1 MANRLAKLLLS
12 VKDYQTYAS
21 ADALFNG
28 EVVSVDNSSKT
39 NIYRFFDGEQGN
51 LLVTIDYSK
60 DKIQTSNISTL
71 DEVVIAREKKLIQ
84 LKQDIHTT
92 EALIRSLG
100 ERDYKIINDF
110 YILERSQTKIGADL
124 EITEDAVW
132 KAKYV
137 ILKKLANLLS
147 EVEVKTL

>member
-1 MANRLAKLLLS
+1 MIKKVEHLLRSYKENKSEVEMLTYRLDLNA
-12 VKDYQTYAS
+12 
-21 ADALFNG
+21 
-28 EVVSVDNSSKT
+28 
-39 NIYRFFDGEQGN
+39 
-51 LLVTIDYSK
+51 IDYSK
-60 DKIQTSNISTL
+60 DKIQTSNISSL

-84 LKQDIHTT
+84 LKKDIHTT
-92 EALIRSLG
+92 EALIKSLG

-137 ILKKLANLLS
+137 ILKKMANLLS
-147 EVEVKTL
+147 KVEVKTL

>member
-1 MANRLAKLLLS
+1 MIKKVEHLLRNYKENKAEVEMLTYRLDLNA
-12 VKDYQTYAS
+12 
-21 ADALFNG
+21 
-28 EVVSVDNSSKT
+28 
-39 NIYRFFDGEQGN
+39 
-51 LLVTIDYSK
+51 IDYSK
-60 DKIQTSNISTL
+60 VKIQTSNISSL
-71 DEVVIAREKKLIQ
+71 DDVVIAREKKLTQ

-92 EALIRSLG
+92 EALIKSLW

-147 EVEVKTL
+147 KVEVKTL

>member
-1 MANRLAKLLLS
+1 MIKRVESLLRNYKENKSEVEMLTYRLDLNA
-12 VKDYQTYAS
+12 
-21 ADALFNG
+21 
-28 EVVSVDNSSKT
+28 
-39 NIYRFFDGEQGN
+39 
-51 LLVTIDYSK
+51 IDYSK
-60 DKIQTSNISTL
+60 DKIQTANISTL
-71 DEVVIAREKKLIQ
+71 DEVVIAREKKLMQ

-137 ILKKLANLLS
+137 IL
-147 EVEVKTL
+147 

>member
-1 MANRLAKLLLS
+1 MIKKVEHLLRSYKENKAEVEMLTYRLDLNA
-12 VKDYQTYAS
+12 
-21 ADALFNG
+21 
-28 EVVSVDNSSKT
+28 
-39 NIYRFFDGEQGN
+39 
-51 LLVTIDYSK
+51 IDYSK
-60 DKIQTSNISTL
+60 DKIQTSNISSL
-71 DEVVIAREKKLIQ
+71 DEVVIAREKKLTQ

-92 EALIRSLG
+92 ESLIKSLG

-110 YILERSQTKIGADL
+110 YILERSQTKFGADL

-147 EVEVKTL
+147 KVEVKTL

>member
-1 MANRLAKLLLS
+1 MIKKVEHLLRSYKENKAEVEMLTYRLDLNA
-12 VKDYQTYAS
+12 
-21 ADALFNG
+21 
-28 EVVSVDNSSKT
+28 
-39 NIYRFFDGEQGN
+39 
-51 LLVTIDYSK
+51 IDYSK
-60 DKIQTSNISTL
+60 DKIQTSNISSL
-71 DEVVIAREKKLIQ
+71 DEVVIAREKKLTQ

-92 EALIRSLG
+92 EALIKSLG

-147 EVEVKTL
+147 KVEVKTL

>member
-1 MANRLAKLLLS
+1 MIKRVESLLRNYKENKSEVEMLTYRLDLNA
-12 VKDYQTYAS
+12 
-21 ADALFNG
+21 
-28 EVVSVDNSSKT
+28 
-39 NIYRFFDGEQGN
+39 
-51 LLVTIDYSK
+51 IDYSK
-60 DKIQTSNISTL
+60 DKIQTSNISSL

-84 LKQDIHTT
+84 LKQDIHTA
-92 EALIRSLG
+92 EALMKSLG

-137 ILKKLANLLS
+137 VLKKMANLLS
-147 EVEVKTL
+147 KVEEKSL

>member
-1 MANRLAKLLLS
+1 MIKKVEHLLRSYKENKAEVEMLTYRLDLNA
-12 VKDYQTYAS
+12 
-21 ADALFNG
+21 
-28 EVVSVDNSSKT
+28 
-39 NIYRFFDGEQGN
+39 
-51 LLVTIDYSK
+51 IDYSK

-84 LKQDIHTT
+84 LKQYIHTT
-92 EALIRSLG
+92 EALIKSLG

-137 ILKKLANLLS
+137 ILKKMANLLS
-147 EVEVKTL
+147 KVEVKTL

>member
-1 MANRLAKLLLS
+1 MIKKVEHLLRNYKENKAEVEMLTYRLDLNA
-12 VKDYQTYAS
+12 
-21 ADALFNG
+21 
-28 EVVSVDNSSKT
+28 
-39 NIYRFFDGEQGN
+39 
-51 LLVTIDYSK
+51 IDYSK
-60 DKIQTSNISTL
+60 DKIQTSNISSL

-84 LKQDIHTT
+84 LKKDIHTT

-147 EVEVKTL
+147 KVEAKTL

>member
-1 MANRLAKLLLS
+1 MIKKVEHLLRSYKENKSEVEMLTYRLDLNA
-12 VKDYQTYAS
+12 V
-21 ADALFNG
+21 
-28 EVVSVDNSSKT
+28 
-39 NIYRFFDGEQGN
+39 
-51 LLVTIDYSK
+51 DYSK

-84 LKQDIHTT
+84 LKQDIHTA
-92 EALIRSLG
+92 EALIKSLG

-147 EVEVKTL
+147 KVEVKTL

>member
-1 MANRLAKLLLS
+1 MIKRVESLLRNYKENKSEVEMLTYRLDLNA
-12 VKDYQTYAS
+12 
-21 ADALFNG
+21 
-28 EVVSVDNSSKT
+28 
-39 NIYRFFDGEQGN
+39 
-51 LLVTIDYSK
+51 IDYSK
-60 DKIQTSNISTL
+60 DKIQTSNISSL
-71 DEVVIAREKKLIQ
+71 DEVVIAREKKLTQ

-147 EVEVKTL
+147 KVEVKTL

>member
-1 MANRLAKLLLS
+1 MIKKVEHLLRNYKENKAEVEMLTYRLDLNA
-12 VKDYQTYAS
+12 
-21 ADALFNG
+21 
-28 EVVSVDNSSKT
+28 
-39 NIYRFFDGEQGN
+39 
-51 LLVTIDYSK
+51 IDYSK
-60 DKIQTSNISTL
+60 DKIQTSNISSL
-71 DEVVIAREKKLIQ
+71 DEVVIAREKKLTQ

-92 EALIRSLG
+92 EALIKSLG

-147 EVEVKTL
+147 KVEVKTL

>member
-1 MANRLAKLLLS
+1 MIKRVESLLRNYKENKSEVEMLTYRLDLNA
-12 VKDYQTYAS
+12 
-21 ADALFNG
+21 
-28 EVVSVDNSSKT
+28 
-39 NIYRFFDGEQGN
+39 
-51 LLVTIDYSK
+51 IDYSK
-60 DKIQTSNISTL
+60 DKIQTSNISSL

-84 LKQDIHTT
+84 LKQDIHTA
-92 EALIRSLG
+92 EALMKSLG

-147 EVEVKTL
+147 KVEVKTL

>member
-1 MANRLAKLLLS
+1 MIKKVEHLLRSYNENKAEVEMLTYRLDLNA
-12 VKDYQTYAS
+12 
-21 ADALFNG
+21 
-28 EVVSVDNSSKT
+28 
-39 NIYRFFDGEQGN
+39 
-51 LLVTIDYSK
+51 IDYSK
-60 DKIQTSNISTL
+60 DKIQTSNISSL

-92 EALIRSLG
+92 ETLIKSLG

-147 EVEVKTL
+147 KVEVKTL

>member
-1 MANRLAKLLLS
+1 MIKKVEHLLRSYKENKAEVEMLTYRLDLNA
-12 VKDYQTYAS
+12 
-21 ADALFNG
+21 
-28 EVVSVDNSSKT
+28 
-39 NIYRFFDGEQGN
+39 
-51 LLVTIDYSK
+51 IDYSK

-84 LKQDIHTT
+84 LKKDIHTT

-147 EVEVKTL
+147 KVEVKTL

>member
-1 MANRLAKLLLS
+1 MIKKVEHLLRNYKENKAEVEMLTYRLDLNA
-12 VKDYQTYAS
+12 
-21 ADALFNG
+21 
-28 EVVSVDNSSKT
+28 
-39 NIYRFFDGEQGN
+39 
-51 LLVTIDYSK
+51 IDYSK
-60 DKIQTSNISTL
+60 DKIQTSNISSL

-84 LKQDIHTT
+84 LKKDIHTT
-92 EALIRSLG
+92 EALIKSLG

-147 EVEVKTL
+147 KVDVKSL

>member
-1 MANRLAKLLLS
+1 MIKRVESLLRNYKENKSEVEMLTYRLDLNA
-12 VKDYQTYAS
+12 
-21 ADALFNG
+21 
-28 EVVSVDNSSKT
+28 
-39 NIYRFFDGEQGN
+39 
-51 LLVTIDYSK
+51 IDYSK
-60 DKIQTSNISTL
+60 DKIQTSNISSL

-84 LKQDIHTT
+84 LKQDIHTA
-92 EALIRSLG
+92 EALMKSLG

-147 EVEVKTL
+147 KVDVKTL

>member
-1 MANRLAKLLLS
+1 MIKKVEHLLRSYKENKAEVEMLTYRLDLNA
-12 VKDYQTYAS
+12 
-21 ADALFNG
+21 
-28 EVVSVDNSSKT
+28 
-39 NIYRFFDGEQGN
+39 
-51 LLVTIDYSK
+51 IDYSK

-84 LKQDIHTT
+84 LKKDIHTT
-92 EALIRSLG
+92 EALIKSLG

-147 EVEVKTL
+147 KVEVKTL

>member
-1 MANRLAKLLLS
+1 MIKKVEHLLRSYKENKSEVEMLTYRLDLNA
-12 VKDYQTYAS
+12 
-21 ADALFNG
+21 
-28 EVVSVDNSSKT
+28 
-39 NIYRFFDGEQGN
+39 
-51 LLVTIDYSK
+51 IDYSK

-84 LKQDIHTT
+84 LKKDIHTT
-92 EALIRSLG
+92 EALIKSLG

-137 ILKKLANLLS
+137 ILKKLANLLGK
-147 EVEVKTL
+147 VEAKTL

>member
-1 MANRLAKLLLS
+1 MIKKVEHLLRSYKENKAEVEMLTYRLDLNA
-12 VKDYQTYAS
+12 
-21 ADALFNG
+21 
-28 EVVSVDNSSKT
+28 
-39 NIYRFFDGEQGN
+39 
-51 LLVTIDYSK
+51 IDYSK
-60 DKIQTSNISTL
+60 DKIQTSNISSL

-92 EALIRSLG
+92 EALINSLG
-100 ERDYKIINDF
+100 ERDHKIINDF

-147 EVEVKTL
+147 KVEVKTL

>member
-1 MANRLAKLLLS
+1 MIKKVEHLLRSYKENKAEVEMLTYRLDLNAIDFS
-12 VKDYQTYAS
+12 TD
-21 ADALFNG
+21 
-28 EVVSVDNSSKT
+28 KT
-39 NIYRFFDGEQGN
+39 
-51 LLVTIDYSK
+51 
-60 DKIQTSNISTL
+60 QTSNISSL
-71 DEVVIAREKKLIQ
+71 DEVVIAREKKLTQ

-92 EALIRSLG
+92 EALIKSLG

-147 EVEVKTL
+147 KVEVKTL

>member
-1 MANRLAKLLLS
+1 MIKKVEHLLRSYKENKAEVEMLTYRLDLNA
-12 VKDYQTYAS
+12 
-21 ADALFNG
+21 
-28 EVVSVDNSSKT
+28 
-39 NIYRFFDGEQGN
+39 
-51 LLVTIDYSK
+51 IDYSK
-60 DKIQTSNISTL
+60 DKIQTSNISSL

-84 LKQDIHTT
+84 LKKDIHTT

-137 ILKKLANLLS
+137 ILKKMANLLS
-147 EVEVKTL
+147 KVEVKTL

>member
-1 MANRLAKLLLS
+1 MIKRVESLLRNYKENKSEVEMLTYRLDLNA
-12 VKDYQTYAS
+12 
-21 ADALFNG
+21 
-28 EVVSVDNSSKT
+28 
-39 NIYRFFDGEQGN
+39 
-51 LLVTIDYSK
+51 IDYSK

-92 EALIRSLG
+92 EALIRALG

-147 EVEVKTL
+147 KVEVKTL

>member
-1 MANRLAKLLLS
+1 MIKKVEHLLRNYKENKSEVEMLTYRLDLNA
-12 VKDYQTYAS
+12 
-21 ADALFNG
+21 
-28 EVVSVDNSSKT
+28 
-39 NIYRFFDGEQGN
+39 
-51 LLVTIDYSK
+51 IDYSK

-92 EALIRSLG
+92 EALIKSLG

-137 ILKKLANLLS
+137 ILKKLANNTIDLS
-147 EVEVKTL
+147 EGQLAYFAYNRPVDRMNLINNDLI

>member
-1 MANRLAKLLLS
+1 MIKKVEHLLRSYKENKAEVEMLTYRLDLNA
-12 VKDYQTYAS
+12 
-21 ADALFNG
+21 
-28 EVVSVDNSSKT
+28 
-39 NIYRFFDGEQGN
+39 
-51 LLVTIDYSK
+51 IDYSK

-84 LKQDIHTT
+84 LKKDIHTT
-92 EALIRSLG
+92 EDLIRSLG

-147 EVEVKTL
+147 KVEVKTL

>member
-1 MANRLAKLLLS
+1 MIKRVESLLRNYKENKSEVEMLTYRLDLNA
-12 VKDYQTYAS
+12 
-21 ADALFNG
+21 
-28 EVVSVDNSSKT
+28 
-39 NIYRFFDGEQGN
+39 
-51 LLVTIDYSK
+51 IDYSK

-71 DEVVIAREKKLIQ
+71 DEVVIAREKKLTQ

-92 EALIRSLG
+92 EALIKSLG

-147 EVEVKTL
+147 KVEVKTL

>member
-1 MANRLAKLLLS
+1 MIKRVESLLRNYKENKSEVEMLTYRLDLNA
-12 VKDYQTYAS
+12 
-21 ADALFNG
+21 
-28 EVVSVDNSSKT
+28 
-39 NIYRFFDGEQGN
+39 
-51 LLVTIDYSK
+51 IDYSK
-60 DKIQTSNISTL
+60 DKIQTSNISSL
-71 DEVVIAREKKLIQ
+71 DEVVIAREKKLTE

-147 EVEVKTL
+147 KVEAKTL

>member
-1 MANRLAKLLLS
+1 MIKKVEHLLRSYKENKAEIEMLTYRLDLNA
-12 VKDYQTYAS
+12 V
-21 ADALFNG
+21 
-28 EVVSVDNSSKT
+28 
-39 NIYRFFDGEQGN
+39 
-51 LLVTIDYSK
+51 DYSK
-60 DKIQTSNISTL
+60 DKIQTSNISSL
-71 DEVVIAREKKLIQ
+71 DEVVIAREKKLMQ
-84 LKQDIHTT
+84 LKKDIHTT
-92 EALIRSLG
+92 EALMKSLG

-147 EVEVKTL
+147 KVEVKTL

>member
-1 MANRLAKLLLS
+1 MIKKVEHLLRSYKENKAEVEMLTYRLDLNA
-12 VKDYQTYAS
+12 
-21 ADALFNG
+21 
-28 EVVSVDNSSKT
+28 
-39 NIYRFFDGEQGN
+39 
-51 LLVTIDYSK
+51 IDYSK

-71 DEVVIAREKKLIQ
+71 DEVVIAREKKLTQ

-92 EALIRSLG
+92 EALIKSLG

-147 EVEVKTL
+147 KVEVKTL